1 MHRLTMLK
9 WCVAKPPPPPTCFAT
24 YKGSLK
30 THHHHP
36 FSGCLDF
43 IASQCKQSPR
53 LPPRPS
59 RLAACVAQHHALR
72 GEFIANAVGFCPI
85 FIGAGKVALGNQGFN
100 RVC

>member
-1 MHRLTMLK
+1 MLK

-43 IASQCKQSPR
+43 IAS
-53 LPPRPS
+53 
-59 RLAACVAQHHALR
+59 
-72 GEFIANAVGFCPI
+72 
-85 FIGAGKVALGNQGFN
+85 
-100 RVC
+100 